1 MTGEK
6 YHQSGF
12 FLTED
17 GKKLTRHPEKGSEMI
32 KPKVKKEP
40 KPRKLTPYKEVMK
53 FYSVLRKRTRIFE
66 EYGVYEDLNGIVHI
80 QRNGAWGATS
90 TEESAGIL
98 RKIESQRPDLPK
110 IPALS
115 DTAQRLKYVLEHEEK
130 RKPLVTDHLVPRP
143 AKDPFGKPLK

>member
-1 MTGEK
+1 
-6 YHQSGF
+6 
-12 FLTED
+12 
-17 GKKLTRHPEKGSEMI
+17 
-32 KPKVKKEP
+32 
-40 KPRKLTPYKEVMK
+40 MK
-53 FYSVLRKRTRIFE
+53 FYAVLRKRTRIFE
-66 EYGVYEDLNGIVHI
+66 EYGAYEDLNGILHI

-98 RKIESQRPDLPK
+98 GKIESQRPDLPQ

-115 DTAQRLKYVLEHEEK
+115 DAAQRLKYVLEHEEK